1 MRRLATDQPDFDAV
15 FAGLIGHDTP
25 AQAEI
30 DSRVAAIIADVRRR
44 GDAALVEYT
53 RELDR
58 HPATDMAALEIDPAR
73 LQAALAAM
81 PAAPRA
87 ALETAAARITR
98 YAESQKIEA
107 HSFEDEYGNRLGQV
121 VRPIERAGIYA
132 PGGQAAY
139 PSSVL
144 MNALPARAAGVSE
157 IVMMS
162 PAPGGAVND
171 WVLAAAALAGVHRFF
186 TIGGAQ
192 AVAALAY
199 GSETVPQ
206 VDKIVGPGNAYVAEA
221 KRQVFGRVG
230 IESVAGPSEVL
241 IIADASANPDWVA
254 LDLFAQAEHGEDS
267 RALLISPNADFLEA
281 VDAAVE
287 RLIAQQPRREI
298 IGASLANHGA
308 LIKTA
313 DMAEALALSNRIAP
327 EHLELAVDHP
337 DALLDSVE
345 HAGAIFMGHR
355 TPEAFGDYCAG
366 PNHVLPTGRT
376 ARFSSALGIYDFQKR
391 LSVIQASEQG
401 AAALAPIA
409 AELARGEGLHAH
421 AASACARAEP
431 VDGKHRRSSET

>member
-1 MRRLATDQPDFDAV
+1 MRRLATDQPDFEAA
-15 FAGLIGHDTP
+15 FAALIDHDTP

-30 DSRVAAIIADVRRR
+30 DSRVAAIIADVRAR
-44 GDAALVEYT
+44 GDAALIEYT
-53 RELDR
+53 RELDG

-73 LQAALAAM
+73 LQAALDAM
-81 PAAPRA
+81 PDAPRA

-98 YAESQKIEA
+98 YAESQAIEA
-107 HSFEDEYGNRLGQV
+107 HSFEDEYGNRLGHV
-121 VRPIERAGIYA
+121 VRPIERAGVYA
-132 PGGQAAY
+132 PGGKAAY

-162 PAPGGAVND
+162 PAPNGEVND

-192 AVAALAY
+192 AVAGLAY
-199 GSETVPQ
+199 GTETVPQ

-241 IIADASANPDWVA
+241 ILADGSGNADWAA

-267 RALLISPNADFLEA
+267 RALLISPDAEFLDA

-287 RLIAQQPRREI
+287 RLIAAQPRGDI
-298 IGASLANHGA
+298 IRASLANHGA
-308 LIKTA
+308 LIHVA
-313 DMAEALALSNRIAP
+313 DMAEAVALSNRIAP
-327 EHLELAVDHP
+327 EHLELAVDAP
-337 DALLDSVE
+337 EALIDGIA

-391 LSVIQASEQG
+391 LSVIHASERG
-401 AAALAPIA
+401 AAALAPVA
-409 AELARGEGLHAH
+409 AELARGEGLYAH
-421 AASACARAEP
+421 AESAAVRGRITDPDA
-431 VDGKHRRSSET
+431 